1 MFEADSVLWL
11 GGGLLALLLA
21 WGLRTIERTPVPFPA
36 LVVAAGA
43 AYFAVPASP
52 SVPLDAELVLR
63 LAEASVIV
71 SLFGVGLKI
80 DRLPRWSTWSV
91 PTRLLVVCMPLSIAA
106 VALLGHHGLGL
117 PVATAVLLGAV
128 LAPTDPVL
136 ASDVQVGEPLEA
148 MEHPPDEEPEDEIRF
163 GLTAEAGLNDALAFP
178 FTYLAIR
185 MAEDGTDP
193 GAWLGEWLLVDIVRR
208 FGVGIVVGI
217 VVGRLLAAVLLRL
230 PTGTARDRTLTGV
243 GALAATFLLYGTS
256 EVLGGYGFL
265 SVFIGAVAF
274 RLWEW
279 EHETHVALHVV
290 AEQTEQLMLVVI
302 LFGLG
307 GALVSGALEP
317 LGLDGALLVLA
328 VVFVIR
334 PAFGMVSLLGSPRV
348 EGRRRFVVAA
358 FGVRGVGSIFYLA
371 YAVAEATFEGADEL
385 TAIVAAII
393 AVSIVVHG
401 VAAPLVVAP
410 PDEATGDPRQDVQD

>member
-21 WGLRTIERTPVPFPA
+21 WGLRVIERTIVPFPA

-43 AYFAVPASP
+43 SYFAVPASP
-52 SVPLDAELVLR
+52 PVPIDTDLVLR

-80 DRLPRWSTWSV
+80 DRIPKWSTWSV
-91 PTRLLVVCMPLSIAA
+91 PTRLLVICMPLSIGA

-185 MAEDGTDP
+185 MSKDGTDP
-193 GAWLGEWLLVDIVRR
+193 GAWLGEWLLVDILRR
-208 FGVGIVVGI
+208 MVVGI
-217 VVGRLLAAVLLRL
+217 VVGVIVGRLLARVLLEL
-230 PTGTARDRTLTGV
+230 STETARDRTLTGV
-243 GALAATFLLYGTS
+243 GALAATFLLYGAS
-256 EVLGGYGFL
+256 ETLGGYGFL
-265 SVFIGAVAF
+265 SVFIGAMAL
-274 RLWEW
+274 RLWER
-279 EHETHVALHVV
+279 EHDTHISLHVV
-290 AEQTEQLMLVVI
+290 AEQSEQLMLVVI

-307 GALVSGALEP
+307 GALVSGVLDP

-334 PAFGMVSLLGSPRV
+334 PALGMLSLVGSPRV
-348 EGRRRFVVAA
+348 SGRDRFVVAA

-371 YAVAEATFEGADEL
+371 YAMAEGSFDGRGQL
-385 TAIVAAII
+385 TAIVAAVI
-393 AVSIVVHG
+393 ALSILVHG
-401 VAAPLVVAP
+401 VTAPLLVSP
-410 PDEATGDPRQDVQD
+410 PDETATDPRAGASG